1 MYCMIFCLEKEVR
14 SCLDRTFQLK
24 QEIFFAFQY
33 LDLSSRYQ
41 VFPKFLKGKKFFKK
55 RKKNR
60 KKTKTEIDLI
70 DFQDNDLCSS
80 VDSSSFCRFYIFHT
94 ETT

>member
-33 LDLSSRYQ
+33 LDLNSRYQ
-41 VFPKFLKGKKFFKK
+41 VFPKFLKGKKFF
-55 RKKNR
+55 N
-60 KKTKTEIDLI
+60 KKTFL
-70 DFQDNDLCSS
+70 
-80 VDSSSFCRFYIFHT
+80 V
-94 ETT
+94 ETSKKEKKIERKLRQK